1 MLTNLKKYA
10 TITMSKDGKKERKEK
25 TMKTYEIVK
34 MSKGYYVSTR
44 INGRATARDYFKTK
58 GAMTARIAELKK
70 MGYALA

>member
-1 MLTNLKKYA
+1 
-10 TITMSKDGKKERKEK
+10 MSKDGKKERKEK
-25 TMKTYEIVK
+25 AMKTYEIVK

-58 GAMTARIAELKK
+58 GAMTARVAELKK

>member
-1 MLTNLKKYA
+1 
-10 TITMSKDGKKERKEK
+10 
-25 TMKTYEIVK
+25 MKTYEIVK

-58 GAMTARIAELKK
+58 VAMTARIAELKK

>member
-1 MLTNLKKYA
+1 
-10 TITMSKDGKKERKEK
+10 MSKDGKKERKEK

-58 GAMTARIAELKK
+58 GRGKLDPSLEFLTIIF
-70 MGYALA
+70 